1 MMQTFPEL
9 TLGGVLVAPFVLYA
23 GLALVV
29 FLLLRPFLALL
40 VFDRLFANPPVVQL
54 SLYVLI
60 LAALIV
66 FL

>member
-1 MMQTFPEL
+1 MMQTFPDIVI
-9 TLGGVLVAPFVLYA
+9 GGVLVAPFVLYA
-23 GLALVV
+23 AVALIVVLLFRPLLALV
-29 FLLLRPFLALL
+29 A
-40 VFDRLFANPPVVQL
+40 FDRLFANPPVVQL